1 MKTTNSE
8 FRHFMENKLKDVLR
22 PVSPNPDFVYNL
34 EDKLT
39 RSSSVLLEE
48 QKNKE
53 VIALVGAGLFFGAL
67 LIWLLLKVRSSN
79 RR

>member
-8 FRHFMENKLKDVLR
+8 FSHFMENKLKEVLH

-34 EDKLT
+34 ENKLT

-53 VIALVGAGLFFGAL
+53 VIALIGVGLFFGAL

>member
-8 FRHFMENKLKDVLR
+8 FRYFMENKLKDVLR

-34 EDKLT
+34 ENKLT

-53 VIALVGAGLFFGAL
+53 VIVLVGVGLFFGAL
-67 LIWLLLKVRSSN
+67 LIWLLLKERSSN

>member
-1 MKTTNSE
+1 MKTMNSE
-8 FRHFMENKLKDVLR
+8 FSHFLEDKLKDVLR

-34 EDKLT
+34 ENKLT

-53 VIALVGAGLFFGAL
+53 VIALVGVGLFFGAL

>member
-48 QKNKE
+48 QKNKV